1 MNEYLIFLLK
11 YLNSSKISK
20 ISCPS
25 PLGKTNL
32 LCSRYYTEQSDSEM
46 DMWIVVKRTRS
57 KFLTL
62 VVTPFKVQS
71 RDLPRLDLCL
81 SVTEEVQQQ

>member
-11 YLNSSKISK
+11 YLKSSKFLK
-20 ISCPS
+20 YPVPL
-25 PLGKTNL
+25 PLGQTNL

-62 VVTPFKVQS
+62 VVTPFKVHS